1 MIILFMVS
9 FAIVFSVCFLG
20 RIYYLHTDT
29 IEIITVSISMFKK
42 LQSIYEFRQDM
53 QDHIIL
59 NAPKMDAEGCVS
71 AVMLTI
77 NKTNAEIKDIK
88 NIIKKFEIEISNEL
102 HITENKLDGNIDKYL

>member
-9 FAIVFSVCFLG
+9 FAIVFSALFLG
-20 RIYYLHTDT
+20 RLYYLHMDT
-29 IEIITVSISMFKK
+29 IENITVSINMFKK

-59 NAPKMDAEGCVS
+59 NSPKMDAEGCVS
-71 AVMLTI
+71 AVILTI

-88 NIIKKFEIEISNEL
+88 NIIKKFEIEISNEV
-102 HITENKLDGNIDKYL
+102 HNAVDKYL